1 MILAG
6 GAGERFWPASRR
18 ERPKPFLRVVGGKT
32 LLEATL
38 QRARAF
44 ADPDH
49 IWIVC
54 GYEHARAMRQESGL
68 RPSRILVEP
77 QRRNTAMAVSWAA
90 ERIAAEDPD
99 AVMAVLSAD
108 HHIPDRLAFARAIKE
123 AARAAADQGVLVTLG
138 IRPTRPDTGYG
149 YIHQGSA
156 ASPDHPR
163 MHRVRRFVE
172 KPNSARAIRFVQLGD
187 YLWNAG
193 VFIWSPT
200 SLLEEVE
207 RHAPSL
213 HRALA
218 PIRKNPRGR
227 NRSAVEAAYKKA
239 PALPIDV
246 AVMEKSDRVWMIP
259 VDFAWSDVGTW
270 LSLAE
275 ELGVGSSSQP
285 GRSSGRSRTDDQGNF
300 LLEGDLLAE
309 ESRGN
314 LVWGKDR
321 LVALLGVEDLA
332 VVDTDD
338 VILITKLERSP
349 DVRRLVAALKA
360 KGRENL
366 T

>member
-1 MILAG
+1 M
-6 GAGERFWPASRR
+6 
-18 ERPKPFLRVVGGKT
+18 
-32 LLEATL
+32 
-38 QRARAF
+38 
-44 ADPDH
+44 
-49 IWIVC
+49 
-54 GYEHARAMRQESGL
+54 
-68 RPSRILVEP
+68 
-77 QRRNTAMAVSWAA
+77 
-90 ERIAAEDPD
+90 
-99 AVMAVLSAD
+99 
-108 HHIPDRLAFARAIKE
+108 
-123 AARAAADQGVLVTLG
+123 
-138 IRPTRPDTGYG
+138 
-149 YIHQGSA
+149 
-156 ASPDHPR
+156 
-163 MHRVRRFVE
+163 E
-172 KPNSARAIRFVQLGD
+172 KPNSDRALRFVQLGD

-193 VFIWSPT
+193 VFVWSAK
-200 SLLEEVE
+200 SLLKEVE

-218 PIRKNPRGR
+218 PLRKNPRGR

-239 PALPIDV
+239 PSLPIDV
-246 AVMEKSDRVWMIP
+246 AVMEKSDQVWMIP

-275 ELGVGSSSQP
+275 ELGVGSRSQP
-285 GRSSGRSRTDDQGNF
+285 GQSAGRNRTDAQGNF
-300 LLEGDLLAE
+300 LLDGDLLAE

-321 LVALLGVEDLA
+321 LVALLGVNDLA